1 MQELDEIKNSDK
13 ESSIDKSEE
22 LDFDKEWT
30 LRLD

>member
-22 LDFDKEWT
+22 LDFDKE
-30 LRLD
+30 